1 MLLRFL
7 IISHVGQ
14 IKTEQYLIILN
25 SSQSFFAYLLDNQI
39 TLVISS
45 TVDVLQINLVITR
58 NDYNC

>member
-45 TVDVLQINLVITR
+45 TVDVLQINFVITR